1 MGGLETVMDNGTV
14 TVDQSKYKKLEMPMF
29 VGENPKSWVYKTVT
43 FFFRLMTYQNPISL
57 R

>member
-1 MGGLETVMDNGTV
+1 MDNGTV